1 MGSIRIQ
8 RFPYEEPY
16 HVQLDLSAE
25 NGRFSGGFDFYTG
38 VQELRKLAADLQN
51 FPKYIGDE
59 VRFIYGSPHKDDRVY
74 RHLVI
79 RAYTIDSVGHCAIQL
94 IFNNREEEP
103 YEGTA
108 NFSIRAEAGA
118 INRLGKLLEKFS
130 ELKHLELYWSP
141 FEGELYA
148 EHQS

>member
-16 HVQLDLSAE
+16 HVQLDIAAE
-25 NGRFSGGFDFYTG
+25 NGRFSGRLDFYTG
-38 VQELRKLAADLQN
+38 VQELKKLAADLQS
-51 FPKYIGDE
+51 FPKCFGDE
-59 VRFIYGSPHKDDRVY
+59 VKFIYGSPHKDDRVY

-79 RAYTIDSVGHCAIQL
+79 RAYTIDGVGHCAIQF

-103 YEGTA
+103 DEGTA
-108 NFSIRAEAGA
+108 SFSIRADAGA

-130 ELKHLELYWSP
+130 ELKHLELYWSQL
-141 FEGELYA
+141 EGELYL
-148 EHQS
+148 ERQS